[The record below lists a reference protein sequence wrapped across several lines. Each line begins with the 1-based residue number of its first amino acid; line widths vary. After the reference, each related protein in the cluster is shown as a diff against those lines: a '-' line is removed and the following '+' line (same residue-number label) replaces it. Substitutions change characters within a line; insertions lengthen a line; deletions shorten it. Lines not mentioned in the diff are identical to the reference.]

1 MSVFRR
7 EAGTSTLGW
16 RAASPLRIRVSISAM
31 GSDVVIPSFFLLPS
45 LPGSLDHAGNFA
57 RQRQLAEAD
66 AAQLELPQES
76 PRPSAAEATVAV
88 AASQLGRVL
97 GFGDCKPF
105 VS

>member
-57 RQRQLAEAD
+57 RERQLAEAD
-66 AAQLELPQES
+66 AAQLKLPEES
-76 PRPSAAEATVAV
+76 PRPAAAEAAVAV
-88 AASQLGRVL
+88 PAAQLGRIL
-97 GFGDCKPF
+97 SLRDCEP
-105 VS
+105 